1 MTTDYRSKAEIV
13 YTAITKKALTV
24 NEIADVTGFTRSYCR
39 VMVGRW
45 IRKDYVRHGTI
56 RDGRITYTARGAGDY
71 PTFVRDRGHVPDLIL
86 EKCKAKWMTAQG
98 LATLL
103 DKSEGTIRRHVAAL
117 YAKRKLTR
125 EIREG
130 GAYFYR
136 TR

>member
-86 EKCKAKWMTAQG
+86 EPMCGMQIVSIIRYDTAAACGDYYSFGNGRRQYV
-98 LATLL
+98 LRQ
-103 DKSEGTIRRHVAAL
+103 IRDHRL
-117 YAKRKLTR
+117 
-125 EIREG
+125 
-130 GAYFYR
+130 
-136 TR
+136 